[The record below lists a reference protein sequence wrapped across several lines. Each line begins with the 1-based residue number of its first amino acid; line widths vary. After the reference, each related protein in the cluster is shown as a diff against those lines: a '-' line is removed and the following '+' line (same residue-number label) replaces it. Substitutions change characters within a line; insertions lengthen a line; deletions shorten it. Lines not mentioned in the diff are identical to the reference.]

1 MRTFDCANAPNPRRS
16 TASREPFVELNRC
29 WICMPV
35 CCDRMSGK
43 FCAGERSISCELMML
58 VEVPTMPLFS
68 RVQLTSICG
77 KTICALLDA
86 ANVTSAS
93 AAPASLAICPFPMTH
108 VPSVTFAYAN
118 ASGEDEA
125 RREGRTGPQSGC
137 GPVCGM
143 SWETLLSRPSH
154 RHCRHRCERPLRMDA
169 PSTGWVTVL
178 AGLLARGSPP
188 FLVRPS
194 QFPSG
199 RVGP

>member
-1 MRTFDCANAPNPRRS
+1 MTLVDAP
-16 TASREPFVELNRC
+16 T
-29 WICMPV
+29 IPV
-35 CCDRMSGK
+35 PVRL
-43 FCAGERSISCELMML
+43 AH
-58 VEVPTMPLFS
+58 
-68 RVQLTSICG
+68 TSIVGNTCVVP
-77 KTICALLDA
+77 CARA
-86 ANVTSAS
+86 ADMRHAS
-93 AAPASLAICPFPMTH
+93 AASVPQSFALSPMTH
-108 VPSVTFAYAN
+108 VPSFAFAHAN

-125 RREGRTGPQSGC
+125 RREGRTGP
-137 GPVCGM
+137 PIEERAHVM

-199 RVGP
+199 RLGP